1 MYIIVLKQATIMPYK
16 ITTLDKGVK
25 LKTRKGKQGNEKPRI
40 NLIKLE
46 GLQ

>member
-25 LKTRKGKQGNEKPRI
+25 LKTRKGKQGNETRQC
-40 NLIKLE
+40 KL
-46 GLQ
+46 L